1 MSIQRPALVP
11 VPDPGPGPDPVS
23 EPAADPVS
31 EPAAGPVCEPAA
43 GPLFRIERG
52 CPSPE
57 ELAALTAVLMAVTA
71 GPGVAPDDTARKHQV
86 VALWRRPERV
96 TGFDGPRT
104 WRAAA

>member
-11 VPDPGPGPDPVS
+11 VPDPV
-23 EPAADPVS
+23 PAPDPVS

-71 GPGVAPDDTARKHQV
+71 SPGVAPDDTARKHQV

>member
-11 VPDPGPGPDPVS
+11 VPDPVPAPDTAPDPVS
-23 EPAADPVS
+23 EPAA
-31 EPAAGPVCEPAA
+31 APVCEPAA

>member
-11 VPDPGPGPDPVS
+11 VPDTAP
-23 EPAADPVS
+23 DPVS